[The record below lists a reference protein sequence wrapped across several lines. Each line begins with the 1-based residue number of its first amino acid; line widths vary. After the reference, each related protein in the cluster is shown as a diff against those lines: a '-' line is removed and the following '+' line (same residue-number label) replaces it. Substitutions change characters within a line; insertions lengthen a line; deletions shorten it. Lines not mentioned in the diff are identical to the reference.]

1 MKHLQFITH
10 ATDRYTDL
18 DEVRM
23 ALQGGCRW
31 IQLRMKGATD
41 DEVLSVGKEAV
52 RLCHHQHATLI
63 LDDRVAL
70 CPLIGADG
78 VHLGRRDMPVAEA
91 RKILGPHAII
101 GATVNTVEDLCRAVD
116 EGADYAG
123 CGPFRFTT
131 TKEHL
136 APLLGL
142 DGYRHLVAARK
153 KLSVRLPLIAIGGIT
168 RDDIPV
174 ILSTG
179 VDGVAMSGCIVRA
192 ANPVEE
198 MHKICKTINPTL

>member
-18 DEVRM
+18 DEV
-23 ALQGGCRW
+23 
-31 IQLRMKGATD
+31 TD
-41 DEVLSVGKEAV
+41 DEVLSVGREAV

-101 GATVNTVEDLCRAVD
+101 GATVNTVEHHHQRASRSP
-116 EGADYAG
+116 AWPRRLSPPRG
-123 CGPFRFTT
+123 CSKRIVCSATPHCHRRY
-131 TKEHL
+131 H
-136 APLLGL
+136 
-142 DGYRHLVAARK
+142 AR
-153 KLSVRLPLIAIGGIT
+153 
-168 RDDIPV
+168 
-174 ILSTG
+174 
-179 VDGVAMSGCIVRA
+179 
-192 ANPVEE
+192 
-198 MHKICKTINPTL
+198 

>member
-23 ALQGGCRW
+23 ALQGGC
-31 IQLRMKGATD
+31 
-41 DEVLSVGKEAV
+41 
-52 RLCHHQHATLI
+52 LCHHQHATLI

-91 RKILGPHAII
+91 RKILGILGPQSII

-142 DGYRHLVAARK
+142 EGYRLLVAARK
-153 KLSVRLPLIAIGGIT
+153 ELSVQLPLIAIGGIT
-168 RDDIPV
+168 RDDIPD

-179 VDGVAMSGCIVRA
+179 VDGVALSGCVVRA
-192 ANPVEE
+192 DNPIKE
-198 MHKICKTINPTL
+198 PTL

>member
-41 DEVLSVGKEAV
+41 DEVLSVGREAV

-123 CGPFRFTT
+123 FPC
-131 TKEHL
+131 L
-136 APLLGL
+136 ASKAIASSWLLEKNCL
-142 DGYRHLVAARK
+142 FSYP
-153 KLSVRLPLIAIGGIT
+153 SLPSAVS
-168 RDDIPV
+168 R
-174 ILSTG
+174 
-179 VDGVAMSGCIVRA
+179 AMISPTSYLRA
-192 ANPVEE
+192 LTAWQ
-198 MHKICKTINPTL
+198 